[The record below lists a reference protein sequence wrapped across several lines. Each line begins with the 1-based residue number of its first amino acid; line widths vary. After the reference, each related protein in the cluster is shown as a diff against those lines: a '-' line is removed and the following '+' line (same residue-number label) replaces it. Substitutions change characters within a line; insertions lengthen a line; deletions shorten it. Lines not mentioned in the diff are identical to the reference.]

1 VRPGPWLLLSLL
13 LSTVAVARGG
23 SSGPALQRRTL
34 VPPSRP
40 EQVPPLELHVA
51 AGVVTHVR
59 VETLPPPLVPVLAP
73 HGGRIQ
79 LVQLDD
85 GSLLLVSSSD
95 LAPGEQVLLSVSTG
109 VGAEPLRFVLV
120 TRRDAVDLQVRVVR
134 AQDSDEEDGTE
145 SLARSL
151 LAAPNARAT
160 LAVPQQVVGHN
171 PRWSFGQVESV
182 LWMGRRLF
190 ATVAVRSS
198 KREVSAWTP
207 AQARLRATL
216 ADGVLLEWPARLFPG
231 ATRGRQLHLLTGLL
245 PEGASRLE
253 VALDEA
259 ESPGDFQPLPLT
271 GRAGHP

>member
-1 VRPGPWLLLSLL
+1 MAG
-13 LSTVAVARGG
+13 A
-23 SSGPALQRRTL
+23 SSSSHWTTAL
-34 VPPSRP
+34 
-40 EQVPPLELHVA
+40 
-51 AGVVTHVR
+51 
-59 VETLPPPLVPVLAP
+59 
-73 HGGRIQ
+73 
-79 LVQLDD
+79 
-85 GSLLLVSSSD
+85 LLLVSSTD

-109 VGAEPLRFVLV
+109 AGAEPLRFALV

-134 AQDSDEEDGTE
+134 ASASDEEDGTE

-160 LAVPQQVVGHN
+160 LAVPQQVAGYN
-171 PRWSFGQVESV
+171 PGARLARVESV

-190 ATVAVRSS
+190 ATVAVRNL
-198 KREVSAWTP
+198 KRKVSAWTP

-231 ATRGRQLHLLTGLL
+231 ATRGRHLHILTGLL

-259 ESPGDFQPLPLT
+259 GLPAT
-271 GRAGHP
+271 SNRCP